1 MYRQRSVAVIV
12 PAYNEERLI
21 EATLREVPEFVDSV
35 IVIDDGSADGTVEA
49 ARRFAGSDPRVLV
62 LVQEQNQGKGAA
74 VVRGFEQVTAQGREF
89 VVLMDGDNQ
98 MPAEYLTALLDP
110 LIDDGLDATK
120 GNRFIA
126 DPKALSTMPRYRMI
140 GNILLTMMTKLASG
154 YWSIFDSQNGYWAL
168 RMKTVERLELSRL
181 AKRYDLENSLL
192 INLNIIGGKLRDVP
206 IPARYGEE
214 ESKIR
219 IWKVTPRIT
228 MTLLGGVMQRVFY
241 RYVVYNFHP
250 VALFLLTGL
259 PFLVWGLFFGLFVAI
274 TSMGD
279 PAATTGTVM
288 LAVLPFLMG
297 FQLLLAALVLDIMS
311 EPK

>member
-1 MYRQRSVAVIV
+1 VAVIV

-49 ARRFAGSDPRVLV
+49 ARRFAGSDPRVIV

-74 VVRGFEQVTAQGREF
+74 VVRGFEQVTAEGREF

-228 MTLLGGVMQRVFY
+228 MTLLGGVIQRVFY

-259 PFLVWGLFFGLFVAI
+259 PFLAWGLFFGLFVAI

-288 LAVLPFLMG
+288 MAVLPFLMG